1 MKKLLLL
8 LLLAVSSLA
17 FGQEEVPQ
25 EILGLWYNLE
35 GEILHINRDLDK
47 VVFTRSTRSQIVIHA
62 TGTITMSPEGE
73 LHIKRDDIEDEYKLV
88 YGITGTTLVITQ
100 PRSFQAWLWTKIEN

>member
-17 FGQEEVPQ
+17 FGQEEVPN

-35 GEILHINRDLDK
+35 GETLEISRDLDK
-47 VVFTRSTRSQIVIHA
+47 VRFTRSTHNQIVIHA
-62 TGTITMSPEGE
+62 KGTITLSPEGE
-73 LHIKRDDIEDEYKLV
+73 LHIKRDDIDDQYKLV
-88 YGITGTTLVITQ
+88 YGITGTSLVITQ
-100 PRSFQAWLWTKIEN
+100 PRSVRAWLWTKIQ